1 VATETALA
9 FSSEVDPAHAKKM
22 RIPGRR
28 EPVPWKRRALASEED
43 LVASWRERL
52 PGVSRRPTF
61 RFAPSPNGPLHLGH
75 AYSAL
80 LNHELA
86 RRSGGRFLLRIEDI
100 DTVRCREDLVE
111 KVFED
116 LRWLGLDW
124 EDVPRQSTRFGAY
137 AEALGKLSRQ
147 GLLYASAASRKAAAE
162 AVASIERD
170 LRQAWPRDPEGVPL
184 HPARRLGE
192 GNGGGSPDIVAGVA
206 LRLDMESALTAAP
219 DLTWV
224 ELGCGPDGETGLVP
238 ARPGIWGDV
247 VLARK
252 DIPASYHLAVVV
264 DDAAQGVTDVVRG
277 QDLFH
282 STSIHR
288 LLQYHLGLPAPR
300 YHHHRL
306 VRGGGGEKLSKSL
319 ASRSLASFREEGMTP
334 ADVRRLVGI

>member
-1 VATETALA
+1 M
-9 FSSEVDPAHAKKM
+9 S
-22 RIPGRR
+22 GR
-28 EPVPWKRRALASEED
+28 LI
-43 LVASWRERL
+43 
-52 PGVSRRPTF
+52 F
-61 RFAPSPNGPLHLGH
+61 RFAPSPNGRLHLGH

-86 RRSGGRFLLRIEDI
+86 CRSGGRFIVRIEDI
-100 DTVRCREDLVE
+100 DVVRCREDLVE

-116 LRWLGLDW
+116 LRWLGLHW
-124 EDVPRQSTRFGAY
+124 EDVPRQSTRFETY
-137 AEALGKLSRQ
+137 AEALRKLSRQ
-147 GLLYASAASRKAAAE
+147 ALLYASTVSRKAAAE

-170 LRQAWPRDPEGVPL
+170 LRQPWPRDPEGVPL

-192 GNGGGSPDIVAGVA
+192 GNAGGSLDIVAGVA
-206 LRLDMESALTAAP
+206 LRLDMGNALAAAP
-219 DLTWV
+219 DLNWV

-247 VLARK
+247 ILARK
-252 DIPASYHLAVVV
+252 DFPASYHLAVVV

-288 LLQYHLGLPAPR
+288 LLQHHLGLPAPR

-306 VRGGGGEKLSKSL
+306 IRGGGGEKLSKSL
-319 ASRSLASFREEGMTP
+319 ASRSLASLREEGMTP
-334 ADVRRLVGI
+334 ADVRRLVGL